1 MGWAMIINIL
11 LIVLGFVL
19 LIKGADFLVDGAG
32 NIAKKLH
39 IPEIVIG
46 LTVVSIGTS
55 MPELFVSIT
64 SAIEGY
70 PDMSIGNVVGSNIAN
85 LLLILGLTAAVRPIP
100 FKKATIKFEIPICL
114 GVTILL
120 FVLANTGK
128 TITRF
133 ESLMLLGSFLIF
145 IIYTIILAKKSKGK
159 DKKIK
164 SKTSIL
170 TDVVFIL
177 LGILGLKFG
186 GDLTV
191 NNAVE
196 VATILGL
203 SEKIIS
209 VTILAVGTS
218 LPELVTSMSAAKK
231 GETDLAIGNIIGS
244 NIFNFLLIVGV
255 SAFIKPILYN
265 LGYNRD
271 LIILFLA
278 ILLLLI
284 FSYTKPKNK
293 MSRGN
298 GIIYFLGY
306 IAYLALLFLV

>member
-1 MGWAMIINIL
+1 MIVNIL

-19 LIKGADFLVDGAG
+19 LIKGADFLVDGAS

-46 LTVVSIGTS
+46 LTIVSIGTS

-64 SAIEGY
+64 SALEGY

-85 LLLILGLTAAVRPIP
+85 LLLILGLTAAIRPIP
-100 FKKATIKFEIPICL
+100 FKKETIKFEIPFCL
-114 GVTILL
+114 GSTILL

-128 TITRF
+128 TITRM
-133 ESLMLLGSFLIF
+133 ESFGMILAFGLF
-145 IIYTIILAKKSKGK
+145 IGYTFVLAKKSKGNN
-159 DKKIK
+159 KKVK
-164 SKTSIL
+164 SKTPIWKDIL
-170 TDVVFIL
+170 LII

-186 GDLTV
+186 GDFTV
-191 NNAVE
+191 ENAVAI
-196 VATILGL
+196 ATTLGL

-218 LPELVTSMSAAKK
+218 LPELVTSLSAAKK

-255 SAFIKPILYN
+255 SAAIKPITYN
-265 LGYNRD
+265 VSYNRD
-271 LIILFLA
+271 LIVLFA
-278 ILLLLI
+278 SVILLLI
-284 FSYTKPKNK
+284 FSYTKPKGK
-293 MSRGN
+293 MSKSN
-298 GIIYFLGY
+298 GIIYFLCY
-306 IAYLALLFLV
+306 VAYLAMLFLI